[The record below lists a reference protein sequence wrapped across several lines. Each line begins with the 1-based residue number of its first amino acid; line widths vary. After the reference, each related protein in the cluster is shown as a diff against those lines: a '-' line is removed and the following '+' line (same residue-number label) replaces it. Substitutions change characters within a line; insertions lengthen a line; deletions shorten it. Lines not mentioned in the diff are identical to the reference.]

1 MDGMY
6 AVKAGAFSVAMT
18 EKLYQGE
25 PIPPVLYEKDGRI
38 VHITLNCPERMNAI
52 DDDMPPAIEEAVKR
66 ADSDSDVH
74 VMVLAGAGKTF
85 CSGYDLAHYTEGNST
100 NKVVQEMPWD
110 PIEDYQFM
118 WRNTQHFMSLW
129 RALKPVVCKVHGYA
143 VAGGSDIALCADMT
157 IMADDAE
164 IGYMPTRVWGT
175 PTTAMWVQRLGPEKA
190 KRMLF
195 TGDRING
202 KQAEEMGLILQSV
215 PADQLDDA
223 VDNLANRMAT
233 VPINQLAMQKMVVNQ
248 AMEASCMM
256 QMQRLSTLFDGIS
269 RHSPEGLAFKARVEA
284 VGWKQAVEERDS
296 GSFDWSGNKSI

>member
-1 MDGMY
+1 M
-6 AVKAGAFSVAMT
+6 S
-18 EKLYQGE
+18 
-25 PIPPVLYEKDGRI
+25 PVLYEKDGRI
-38 VHITLNCPERMNAI
+38 ARITLNRPERMNAI
-52 DDDMPPAIEEAVKR
+52 DDDMPPAIEEAVQR
-66 ADSDSDVH
+66 ADSDKDIH
-74 VMVLAGAGKTF
+74 VMVLAGAGKAF
-85 CSGYDLAHYTEGNST
+85 CSGYDLAHYAEGDST

-215 PADQLDDA
+215 PADQLDEA
-223 VDNLANRMAT
+223 VEKLASRIST

-248 AMEASCMM
+248 AMEATGMM
-256 QMQRLSTLFDGIS
+256 QMQRMSTLFDGIS

-296 GSFDWSGNKSI
+296 GSFDWTNGRHI